1 MLMEEI
7 WSNKK
12 DAARKDVVLSC
23 CLAVG
28 VGRCVVDVGGRVVC
42 GCVEKRKVVTSVG
55 NVVKDA
61 NKIDCSVRRDHM
73 RRHAIAQRDQAAVEA
88 RGAH

>member
-1 MLMEEI
+1 MCCSYCPTVGI
-7 WSNKK
+7 GRS
-12 DAARKDVVLSC
+12 VVV
-23 CLAVG
+23 VG
-28 VGRCVVDVGGRVVC
+28 SVVVVC
-42 GCVEKRKVVTSVG
+42 SCVEKKKVVTSVS

-61 NKIDCSVRRDHM
+61 KKIDCSVESCDHM

>member
-1 MLMEEI
+1 M
-7 WSNKK
+7 
-12 DAARKDVVLSC
+12 V
-23 CLAVG
+23 
-28 VGRCVVDVGGRVVC
+28 VVC
-42 GCVEKRKVVTSVG
+42 GCVEEKKVVTSVS

-61 NKIDCSVRRDHM
+61 KKIDCSVERRDHM